1 MGTEELRYRKLE
13 IWRRG
18 VQLVKTVYGLLNA
31 FPKHEQYALADQLK
45 RAAVSVPSNIAEGS
59 KRHTVREFRNF
70 LCIASGSLAEVDTQ
84 LVIAHELGY
93 IVYGDE
99 LAEEVVSIMK
109 MIGSFSASLHD
120 A

>member
-1 MGTEELRYRKLE
+1 MGVEELRYRRLE

-18 VQLVKTVYGLLNA
+18 VQLVKSVYVLLDA
-31 FPKHEQYALADQLK
+31 FPRHEQYALADQLR
-45 RAAVSVPSNIAEGS
+45 RAVISVPSNIAEGS
-59 KRHTVREFRNF
+59 KRNTAKEFKNF

-93 IVYGDE
+93 IVYREE
-99 LAEEVVSIMK
+99 LSEEIVVVMK
-109 MIGSFSASLHD
+109 MIGAFSASLHN

>member
-1 MGTEELRYRKLE
+1 MGVEELRYRKLE
-13 IWRRG
+13 IWKRG
-18 VQLVKTVYGLLNA
+18 IRLVKSVYDLLNA
-31 FPKHEQYALADQLK
+31 FPKHETYALSDQLR

-59 KRHTVREFRNF
+59 KRTSVKEFKNF

-93 IVYGDE
+93 ILYGDE
-99 LAEEVVSIMK
+99 LAEEIVVLMK
-109 MIGSFSASLHD
+109 MIGSFSHSLHE